1 MSRWRWLLLQVS
13 RRLWVRA
20 SLIGALG
27 VLAAGLATLGERL
40 FWSPPWDVSQDAVE
54 SMLDVIAS
62 SMLAVT
68 TFSLSVMTA
77 AYAAA
82 TSNVTPRATK
92 LLMRDRATQNVLST
106 FIGSFIFG
114 VVGLVA
120 LQTGAYGARGRAI
133 LFAVT
138 VAVIVLIVVALLR
151 WIDHLTRLGRVGE
164 TTDRVEEA
172 AREALAIRSR
182 APCLGAVPLRTEA
195 PPEGAEP
202 VRAAE
207 VGYVQHVDMSGLSR
221 IAEALDAGIHIAVLP
236 GAFVHPG
243 RTLAW
248 VAGGLGTG
256 GEGEGRRAD
265 LRKAFTLGAERSFD
279 QDPRFG
285 LVVLAEIAQRAL
297 SPAVNDP
304 GTAIDVIG
312 RGVRLLAPLARPPE
326 PEAPAHPR
334 LRAPLLGVADLL
346 DDLYRPIARDGAGMG
361 EVQLRLQKA
370 FLALAELGEPD
381 LAAAAQDQSRL
392 ALERSEAALALAADK
407 APLRDLAEAVAAAAR
422 QAATGRAR
430 AFQPDPRR

>member
-1 MSRWRWLLLQVS
+1 MSRWRWLLLQLS
-13 RRLWVRA
+13 RRLWIRA

-54 SMLDVIAS
+54 SVLDVIAS

-77 AYAAA
+77 AYGAA

-92 LLMRDRATQNVLST
+92 LLMQDRVTQNVLST

-120 LQTGAYGARGRAI
+120 LQTGAYGAGGRAI

-138 VAVIVLIVVALLR
+138 VAVIGLIVVTLLR

-172 AREALAIRSR
+172 AREALAARLR
-182 APCLGAVPLRTEA
+182 APCLGAVPLRDDD
-195 PPEGAEP
+195 PLPRGAEP

-207 VGYVQHVDMSGLSR
+207 VGYVQHVDMPALSR
-221 IAEALDAGIHIAVLP
+221 IAETLDAEIRLAVLP

-248 VAGGLGTG
+248 VTG
-256 GEGEGRRAD
+256 GREPAEQGEDRRAD
-265 LRKAFTLGAERSFD
+265 LRRAFTLGAERSFD

-312 RGVRLLAPLARPPE
+312 RGVRLLAPIARPPQR
-326 PEAPAHPR
+326 PEEPAHPR

-370 FLALAELGEPD
+370 FLALAELGDPD
-381 LAAAAQDQSRL
+381 LAAAALGQSRL
-392 ALERSEAALALAADK
+392 ALERAEAALSLKPDKVPLRELAA
-407 APLRDLAEAVAAAAR
+407 AVAAAA
-422 QAATGRAR
+422 G
-430 AFQPDPRR
+430 

>member
-1 MSRWRWLLLQVS
+1 MSRWRWLLLQLS
-13 RRLWVRA
+13 RRLWIRA

-54 SMLDVIAS
+54 SVLDVIAS

-77 AYAAA
+77 AYGAA

-92 LLMRDRATQNVLST
+92 LLMQDRVTQNVLST

-138 VAVIVLIVVALLR
+138 VAVIGLIVVTLLR

-164 TTDRVEEA
+164 TTDRVEA
-172 AREALAIRSR
+172 AAQEALAARLR
-182 APCLGAVPLRTEA
+182 APCLGAVPLRDDDPL
-195 PPEGAEP
+195 PPGAEP

-207 VGYVQHVDMSGLSR
+207 VGYVQHIDMPALSR
-221 IAEALDAGIHIAVLP
+221 IAEACEAEIRLAVLP

-248 VAGGLGTG
+248 VMGGVEPGE
-256 GEGEGRRAD
+256 EGEDRRAD
-265 LRKAFTLGAERSFD
+265 LRRAFTLGAERSFD

-312 RGVRLLAPLARPPE
+312 RGVRLFAPIARPPHQ
-326 PEAPAHPR
+326 PEEPAHPR
-334 LRAPLLGVADLL
+334 LRAPLLGAADLL

-370 FLALAELGEPD
+370 FLALAELGDPD
-381 LAAAAQDQSRL
+381 LAAAALGQSRL
-392 ALERSEAALALAADK
+392 ALERADAALSLEPDKVPLRKLAA
-407 APLRDLAEAVAAAAR
+407 AVAAVA
-422 QAATGRAR
+422 G
-430 AFQPDPRR
+430 